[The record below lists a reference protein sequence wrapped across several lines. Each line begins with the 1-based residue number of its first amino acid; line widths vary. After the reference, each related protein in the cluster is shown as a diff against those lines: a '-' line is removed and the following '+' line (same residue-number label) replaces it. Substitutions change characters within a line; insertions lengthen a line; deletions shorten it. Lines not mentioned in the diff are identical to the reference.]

1 MPDRSKY
8 TDTGFRGKDGRE
20 GFGDDMGTR
29 VGRPDGATE
38 APREA
43 GSGGSRP
50 GQAGTNDSAV
60 ADGIEGSIMDRDA
73 DQARGTQDRDPDAV
87 GPEQSR
93 VQAASESV
101 NRPAGDNRRV
111 DNL

>member
-1 MPDRSKY
+1 MSDHSEY
-8 TDTGFRGKDGRE
+8 TDTGFRDRDRRD

-29 VGRPDGATE
+29 VGRPDGAQE
-38 APREA
+38 APRDA
-43 GSGGSRP
+43 TPGRQQP
-50 GQAGTNDSAV
+50 GQPGTNTDTV
-60 ADGIEGSIMDRDA
+60 AGGLEGSIMDGDE
-73 DQARGTQDRDPDAV
+73 GGS

-93 VQAASESV
+93 VQAASEDV